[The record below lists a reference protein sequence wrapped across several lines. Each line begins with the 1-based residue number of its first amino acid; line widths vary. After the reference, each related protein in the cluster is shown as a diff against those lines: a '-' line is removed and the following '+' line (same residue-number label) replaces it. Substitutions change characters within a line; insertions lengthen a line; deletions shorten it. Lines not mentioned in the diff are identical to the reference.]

1 MQPVGLYA
9 WGGPGTIR
17 LLRVKYHAPRINE
30 ASFMALYDDAALA
43 EAKDKLGVTDMWVTS
58 SWGFSNATEQ
68 PDRRFIVERL
78 PNFAQY
84 DIAPHAYVQGLN
96 LVTDEFADQDVF
108 CRDPHGRLL
117 PYSKGRSFTC
127 PNKPAARAVIRQR
140 VEAACVHP
148 FAGVFIDNLMFG
160 LPPFLVRQDYT
171 SFFGCECEHC
181 RAAFRQQYGY
191 ALPTGPR
198 RSPQQIADTLD
209 FRARTLTDLCAE
221 MAGITRS
228 AGKVFGVNL
237 YDPYWHTPEFHF
249 GYSLSGLAPHLD
261 YYLIENHALAA
272 SNRHL
277 LPLIEADDKPV
288 FVVSY
293 RDGISHDAAYTQADL
308 DAIWSEAAA
317 LGYYPALKATE
328 YVTDGVWHALDMS
341 NIHAPRRDACPPR
354 ADLPVPSPVPPS
366 GWMDRRTAELG
377 SALYA
382 PALHTALEN
391 PLLARAVS
399 RLKLDTRVMRTGRR
413 YGPTP

>member
-1 MQPVGLYA
+1 MQRVGLYA

-17 LLRVKYHAPRINE
+17 LLQVKYHAPRIDA

-43 EAKDKLGVTDMWVTS
+43 EAKDKLGVTDMWVTF
-58 SWGFSNATEQ
+58 SWGFSTATEQ

-108 CRDPHGRLL
+108 CCDPHGRLL

-140 VEAACVHP
+140 VEAACAHP

-160 LPPFLVRQDYT
+160 LPPFMVRRDYT
-171 SFFGCECEHC
+171 SFFGCACEHC
-181 RAAFRQQYGY
+181 QAAFRQQYGY

-221 MAGITRS
+221 MSCITRD
-228 AGKVFGVNL
+228 AGKTFGVNL
-237 YDPYWHTPEFHF
+237 YDPYWHAPEFHF
-249 GYSLSGLAPHLD
+249 GYSLAQLGPHLD

-277 LPLIEADDKPV
+277 IPLIAADDKPV

-293 RDGISHDAAYTQADL
+293 RDGIGHDAAYTQAEI
-308 DAIWSEAAA
+308 DAIWCEAAA
-317 LGYYPALKATE
+317 LGYFPALKATE
-328 YVTDGVWHALDMS
+328 YITDGTWHALDLS
-341 NIHAPRRDACPPR
+341 GIHAPNRSGCAERTDISASEPVRPSRWIERRLADA
-354 ADLPVPSPVPPS
+354 
-366 GWMDRRTAELG
+366 G
-377 SALYA
+377 SAIYA
-382 PALHTALEN
+382 PTLRASLEN
-391 PLLARAVS
+391 TILAHVVS
-399 RLKLDTRVMRTGRR
+399 RLKLDTRVMRAGRR
-413 YGPTP
+413 YTHGA